1 MVGSPLVDASS
12 VLSTLLPIF
21 AGTGKTLSTTSGS
34 PQANANEQS
43 IIDQATANANN
54 PALTDQLVQ
63 NIMTQASQAFAPV
76 VAQQQSSGMYNT
88 STLQMLKDNA
98 MARATQESAQ
108 TVLNYRTS
116 QQQIADAA
124 SKNLLAAN
132 QSRVSRT
139 AASPAS
145 TPLALAAAG
154 LKGYSLLSK
163 NGLID
168 KATHALGFGSN
179 ASSEAN
185 LPDAPADIV
194 GSSST
199 DQAMLDA
206 AGAGGVA
213 SDTGGGIGTG
223 FGAGGVTGSA
233 LGEAPA
239 DIVGSS
245 AADNAIAT
253 GVDAASSIGGVSPSV
268 ADALTL
274 NDASLSGFGDTA
286 TNLGGDAVT
295 NTAANA
301 GTDAASATGTD
312 ASTAIGDAA
321 ASDAT
326 DAATTTLGTSAANT
340 VGDIGAAGL
349 PLAADAAGAAA
360 TAATGSS
367 DLGEAVNV
375 AADVGTAGILPA
387 VESVVGG
394 KVSIVCTELVKQNK
408 VDRRMYLLGGRDFAN
423 ASETFKRGYYFY
435 AIPAVR
441 HLRQYPESWLSQF
454 FAGLFT
460 KRASWVAAKR
470 GLIKK
475 RKAIGGF
482 LVYYSL
488 HALAVVTGLLV
499 REMPDWQVVY
509 RGAR

>member
-88 STLQMLKDNA
+88 TTLQMLKDNA
-98 MARATQESAQ
+98 MARATQESAK
-108 TVLNYRTS
+108 TVLDYRTN

-132 QSRVSRT
+132 QSKVSRT

-145 TPLALAAAG
+145 TPLALLGAG
-154 LKGYSLLSK
+154 LKGVQLLK
-163 NGLID
+163 NTGALD
-168 KATHALGFGSN
+168 KAKTMLGFGSN
-179 ASSEAN
+179 ANSEAN
-185 LPDAPADIV
+185 LPEAPADIV
-194 GSSST
+194 GSPDT

-206 AGAGGVA
+206 AGAGGVT

-223 FGAGGVTGSA
+223 FGAGGVTGA
-233 LGEAPA
+233 GT
-239 DIVGSS
+239 S
-245 AADNAIAT
+245 AADTAIDVGINAADNLNT
-253 GVDAASSIGGVSPSV
+253 SPLAAE
-268 ADALTL
+268 ALTM
-274 NDASLSGFGDTA
+274 NDASLSGFGDVA
-286 TNLGGDAVT
+286 TNAGGAAVT
-295 NTAANA
+295 PDAN
-301 GTDAASATGTD
+301 AASATGTD
-312 ASTAIGDAA
+312 AVTTAADTGTDASDSLASAIDTGGTSTELAASGGTLAGAVPNAAALASGNSDAA
-321 ASDAT
+321 AAVDASSSISPVG
-326 DAATTTLGTSAANT
+326 AA
-340 VGDIGAAGL
+340 IGAA
-349 PLAADAAGAAA
+349 
-360 TAATGSS
+360 TGDSALS
-367 DLGEAVNV
+367 T
-375 AADVGTAGILPA
+375 AADVVTGGILPA
-387 VESVVGG
+387 VTG
-394 KVSIVCTELVKQNK
+394 KSIVCTELVKQNK

-441 HLRQYPESWLSQF
+441 HLRQHPESWLSQF

-460 KRASWVAAKR
+460 KRARWVAAKR

-475 RKAIGGF
+475 RKAIDGF